1 MIAAFDLDRTLLV
14 GNSSLFFCR
23 YLQKR
28 GLLSRFD
35 LFYCSIIYFFHFF
48 CGLSLWTM
56 QSRVFD
62 RLFKGKSVAELSVH
76 LAPFLKTLVW
86 YEPVLTRLK
95 RLREEGYEI
104 CILSSSPRF
113 LVEPIARMIDV
124 TDVVATDYS
133 VDSEGRLSAI
143 SLLIDGAKKKE
154 ALLTL
159 GQEAIAFSDSH
170 VDLPFLEAA
179 NQVVAVNPTRPLRRL
194 AKQRNWEIL

>member
-23 YLQKR
+23 YLRKC
-28 GLLSRFD
+28 GILSHFD
-35 LFYCSIIYFFHFF
+35 LFYCSILYFFHFF
-48 CGLSLWTM
+48 FGLSLWTM

-62 RLFKGKSVAELSVH
+62 RLFKGKSVVELSFY
-76 LAPFLKTLVW
+76 LAPFLQTLEW
-86 YEPVLTRLK
+86 YEPALSRLK
-95 RLREEGYEI
+95 SLREQGRKI

-113 LVEPIARMIDV
+113 LVEPIAQMIGV
-124 TDVVATDYS
+124 SEVVATDYS

-143 SLLIDGAKKKE
+143 SELVDGEKKRQ
-154 ALLTL
+154 ALLAI
-159 GQEAIAFSDSH
+159 GKESIAFSDSH

-179 NQVVAVNPTRPLRRL
+179 SQVVVVNPTRHLLRI